1 MQVTQLYTLINNVT
15 KEILGETAVVNEDL
29 SNVVDI
35 GKAVFDAT
43 SVDNYVKKLVNH
55 IGKVV
60 FQNRAYAGGVPSV
73 LMDSWEFG
81 SVLQKVSMS
90 LPEATENESWKLVDG
105 QEYKQDVFTAPEIE
119 AKFYNSKVTFEI
131 PMSFTELQV
140 KESFSSREQLN
151 GFVSMITTG
160 VENSMTVKL
169 DALIM
174 RAINNMTGE
183 TLVNGIGSGTAGA
196 KVLDFTKTSGKAV
209 NLLKLYNDQAATADK
224 VTYATALTNYHF
236 IKFATYTIGIY
247 ADRMTKISKL
257 FNIGAKERFTP
268 ADMRRCVLLSDFAK
282 AAVTYL
288 QADIQSP
295 DMVALPAH
303 DPVPYWQG
311 SGTDYALGSIGIID
325 VKTAS
330 GETVKVPAEGA
341 GASKKK
347 NAAIIGVMFDRDA
360 VGVSNLDRRTTTAY
374 NAKAEFY
381 NNWYKMDAG
390 YYNDLNE
397 NFVVFFIGETSAIA

>member
-1 MQVTQLYTLINNVT
+1 MKVTQLYTLINNVT
-15 KEILGETAVVNEDL
+15 KEILGETVVVNEDL

-35 GKAVFDAT
+35 GKSIFDQT

-55 IGKVV
+55 IGKVI
-60 FQNRAYAGGVPSV
+60 FQDRVYSGSVPSV
-73 LMDSWEFG
+73 LMDAWEFG
-81 SVLQKVSMS
+81 SVLQKISMA
-90 LPEATENESWKLVDG
+90 LPEATENESWNLVDG
-105 QEYKQDVFTAPEIE
+105 QEYKQDVFTAPKIE

-151 GFVSMITTG
+151 GFISMITTS

-183 TLVNGIGSGTAGA
+183 TLVAGIGSGVAGS
-196 KVLDFTKTSGKAV
+196 KTLDFSLTSGRAV
-209 NLLKLYNDQAATADK
+209 NLLKLYNEQAAIADK
-224 VTYATALTNYHF
+224 VTVANALTNYKF
-236 IKFATYTIGIY
+236 IKFATYTMGIV
-247 ADRMTKISKL
+247 ADRMSKVSKL
-257 FNIGAKERFTP
+257 FNVGGKERFTP
-268 ADMRRCVLLSDFAK
+268 ADMRRTVLLSDFSK
-282 AAVTYL
+282 AAVTFL

-295 DMVALPAH
+295 EMVALPQH
-303 DPVPYWQG
+303 DAVPYWQG
-311 SGTDYALGSIGIID
+311 SGTDYALSSTGIID
-325 VKTAS
+325 IKTAS
-330 GETVKVPAEGA
+330 GETVKVPET
-341 GASKKK
+341 
-347 NAAIIGVMFDRDA
+347 AAIIGVMFDRDA
-360 VGVSNLDRRTTTAY
+360 VGVANLDRRTTTAY

-397 NFVVFFIGETSAIA
+397 NFVVFFIGE

>member
-1 MQVTQLYTLINNVT
+1 MKVTQLYTLINNVT
-15 KEILGETAVVNEDL
+15 QEILGETAVVNEDL
-29 SNVVDI
+29 SNVVDV
-35 GKAVFDAT
+35 GKAIFDQT

-55 IGKVV
+55 IGKVIFV
-60 FQNRAYAGGVPSV
+60 DRVYAGGVPSV

-105 QEYKQDVFTAPEIE
+105 QEYKQDVFTAPKIE
-119 AKFYNSKVTFEI
+119 AKFFNSKVTFEI

-151 GFVSMITTG
+151 GFVSMITTS

-183 TLVNGIGSGTAGA
+183 TLVAGIGSGVEGSKT
-196 KVLDFTKTSGKAV
+196 LDFTQTSATAV

-224 VTYATALTNYHF
+224 VTVATALTNYNF
-236 IKFATYTIGIY
+236 IKFATYTMGIY
-247 ADRMTKISKL
+247 ADRMSKISKL
-257 FNIGAKERFTP
+257 FNVGGKERFTP
-268 ADMRRCVLLSDFAK
+268 ADMRRCVLLSDFSK
-282 AAVTYL
+282 AAVTFL

-295 DMVALPAH
+295 EMVALPQH
-303 DPVPYWQG
+303 DAVPYWQG
-311 SGTDYALGSIGIID
+311 SGTDYALSSTGIID
-325 VKTAS
+325 IKTAS
-330 GETVKVPAEGA
+330 GEIVKVPAEGT
-341 GASKKK
+341 ASGNT
-347 NAAIIGVMFDRDA
+347 NAAILGVMFDRDA
-360 VGVSNLDRRTTTAY
+360 VGVANLDRRTTTAY

-397 NFVVFFIGETSAIA
+397 NFVVFFIGETLA

>member
-60 FQNRAYAGGVPSV
+60 FVNRAYAGGVPSV

-81 SVLQKVSMS
+81 SVLQKVSMV
-90 LPEATENESWKLVDG
+90 LPDATENESWKLVNG
-105 QEYKQDVFTAPEIE
+105 REYKQDVFTAPTIE
-119 AKFYNSKVTFEI
+119 AKFFNSKVTFEI
-131 PMSFTELQV
+131 PMSFTEIQV

-151 GFVSMITTG
+151 GFISMITTG

-174 RAINNMTGE
+174 RAINNMTAE
-183 TLVNGIGSGTAGA
+183 TLVNGIGSGAVGS

-209 NLLKLYNDQAATADK
+209 NLLALYNAQAPAAEK
-224 VTYATALTNYHF
+224 VTYATALTSYNF
-236 IKFATYTIGIY
+236 IKFATYTMGIY
-247 ADRMTKISKL
+247 ADRMSKISKL
-257 FNIGAKERFTP
+257 FNIGGKERFTP
-268 ADMRRCVLLSDFAK
+268 ADMRRCVLLSDFSK

-311 SGTDYALGSIGIID
+311 SGTDYGLSSIGIID

-341 GASKKK
+341 GASKK

-397 NFVVFFIGETSAIA
+397 NFVVFFIGEVGK

>member
-15 KEILGETAVVNEDL
+15 KEILGDTAVVNEDL

-35 GKAVFDAT
+35 GKSIFDQT

-73 LMDSWEFG
+73 LMDAWEFG
-81 SVLQKVSMS
+81 SVLQKVSMA
-90 LPEATENESWKLVDG
+90 LPEATENESWKLVNG
-105 QEYKQDVFTAPEIE
+105 QEYKQDVFTAPKVE

-183 TLVNGIGSGTAGA
+183 TLVAGIGSGTVGA
-196 KVLDFTKTSGKAV
+196 KTLDFSKTSGRAI
-209 NLLKLYNDQAATADK
+209 NLLKLYNEQAATADK
-224 VTYATALTNYHF
+224 VTVANALTNYNF
-236 IKFATYTIGIY
+236 IKFATYTMGIV
-247 ADRMTKISKL
+247 ADRMSKISKL
-257 FNIGAKERFTP
+257 FNVGGKERFTP
-268 ADMRRCVLLSDFAK
+268 ADMRRCVLLSDFSK

-295 DMVALPAH
+295 EMVALPAH

-311 SGTDYALGSIGIID
+311 SGTDYALSSTGIID
-325 VKTAS
+325 IKTAS
-330 GETVKVPAEGA
+330 GENVKVPAEGVGA
-341 GASKKK
+341 GKK
-347 NAAIIGVMFDRDA
+347 NAAILGVMFDRDA
-360 VGVSNLDRRTTTAY
+360 VGVANLDRRTTTAY

-397 NFVVFFIGETSAIA
+397 NFVVFFIGETLA

>member
-35 GKAVFDAT
+35 GKSIFDQT

-73 LMDSWEFG
+73 LMDAWEFG
-81 SVLQKVSMS
+81 SVLQKVSMA

-105 QEYKQDVFTAPEIE
+105 QEYKQDVFTAPKVE

-183 TLVNGIGSGTAGA
+183 TLVAGIGSGTAGA
-196 KVLDFTKTSGKAV
+196 KTLDFSKTSGRAI
-209 NLLKLYNDQAATADK
+209 NLLKLYNEQAATSDK
-224 VTYATALTNYHF
+224 VTVANALTNYKF
-236 IKFATYTIGIY
+236 IKFATYTMGIV
-247 ADRMTKISKL
+247 ADRMSKISKL
-257 FNIGAKERFTP
+257 FNVGGKERFTP
-268 ADMRRCVLLSDFAK
+268 ADMRRCVLLSDFSK

-295 DMVALPAH
+295 EMVALPAH

-311 SGTDYALGSIGIID
+311 SGTDYRLSSTGIID
-325 VKTAS
+325 IKTAS

-341 GASKKK
+341 GAGKK
-347 NAAIIGVMFDRDA
+347 NAAILGVMFDRDA
-360 VGVSNLDRRTTTAY
+360 VGVANLDRRTTTAY

-397 NFVVFFIGETSAIA
+397 NFVVFFIGETRA

>member
-15 KEILGETAVVNEDL
+15 KEILGDTAVVKEDL

-35 GKAVFDAT
+35 GKSIFDQT

-73 LMDSWEFG
+73 LMDAWEFG
-81 SVLQKVSMS
+81 SVLQKVSMA
-90 LPEATENESWKLVDG
+90 LPEATENESWKLING
-105 QEYKQDVFTAPEIE
+105 QEYKQDVFTAPKVE
-119 AKFYNSKVTFEI
+119 AKFFNSKVTFEI

-183 TLVNGIGSGTAGA
+183 TLVAGIGSGTAGA
-196 KVLDFTKTSGKAV
+196 KTLDFSKTSGRAI
-209 NLLKLYNDQAATADK
+209 NLLKLYNDQAATDDK
-224 VTYATALTNYHF
+224 VTVANALTNYKF
-236 IKFATYTIGIY
+236 IKFATYTMGIV
-247 ADRMTKISKL
+247 ADRMSKISKL
-257 FNIGAKERFTP
+257 FNVGGKERFTP
-268 ADMRRCVLLSDFAK
+268 ADMRRCVLLSDFSK

-295 DMVALPAH
+295 EMVALPAH

-311 SGTDYALGSIGIID
+311 SGTDYQLSSTGIID
-325 VKTAS
+325 IKTAS
-330 GETVKVPAEGA
+330 GENVKVPAEGA
-341 GASKKK
+341 EAGKK
-347 NAAIIGVMFDRDA
+347 NAAILGVMFDRDA
-360 VGVSNLDRRTTTAY
+360 VGVANLDRRTTTAY

-397 NFVVFFIGETSAIA
+397 NFVVFFIGETLA

>member
-1 MQVTQLYTLINNVT
+1 MKVTQLFTLINNVT
-15 KEILGETAVVNEDL
+15 KEILGDTAVVYEDL
-29 SNVVDI
+29 TNVVDI
-35 GKAVFDAT
+35 GKAIFDQT

-60 FQNRAYAGGVPSV
+60 FVNRAYAGGVPSV

-81 SVLQKVSMS
+81 SVLQKVSMAM
-90 LPEATENESWKLVDG
+90 PDATENESWKLVDG
-105 QEYKQDVFTAPEIE
+105 QEYKQDVFTAPKIE
-119 AKFYNSKVTFEI
+119 AKFFNSKVTFEI

-151 GFVSMITTG
+151 GFISMITTG

-174 RAINNMTGE
+174 RAINNMSGE
-183 TLVNGIGSGTAGA
+183 TIVAGIGSGVAGSV
-196 KVLDFTKTSGKAV
+196 VLDFSKTSGRAV
-209 NLLKLYNDQAATADK
+209 NLLKLYNAQAAAADK
-224 VTYATALTNYHF
+224 ATVATAMTNTKF
-236 IKFATYTIGIY
+236 IKFATYTLGVY
-247 ADRMTKISKL
+247 ADRMSKVSSL
-257 FNIGAKERFTP
+257 FNVGGKERFTP
-268 ADMRRCVLLSDFAK
+268 AEMRRCVLLSDFAK
-282 AAVTYL
+282 AAVTFM

-295 DMVALPAH
+295 EMVSLPAH
-303 DPVPYWQG
+303 DAVPYWQG
-311 SGTDYALGSIGIID
+311 SGVDYGLDSIGKID
-325 VKTAS
+325 IKTAG
-330 GETVKVPAEGA
+330 GETVKVPFEGA
-341 GASKKK
+341 GAGKK
-347 NAAIIGVMFDRDA
+347 NAAILGVMFDRDA

-397 NFVVFFIGETSAIA
+397 NFIVFFIGETLA

>member
-35 GKAVFDAT
+35 GKSIFDQT

-60 FQNRAYAGGVPSV
+60 FQNRAYSGGVPSV
-73 LMDSWEFG
+73 LMDAWEFG
-81 SVLQKVSMS
+81 SVLQKVSMA
-90 LPEATENESWKLVDG
+90 LPEATENESWNLVDG
-105 QEYKQDVFTAPEIE
+105 QEYKQDVFTAPKVE

-183 TLVNGIGSGTAGA
+183 TLVAGIGSGTAGA
-196 KVLDFTKTSGKAV
+196 KTLDFSKTSGRAI
-209 NLLKLYNDQAATADK
+209 NLLKLYNDQAATANK
-224 VTYATALTNYHF
+224 VTVANALTNYNF
-236 IKFATYTIGIY
+236 IKFATYTMGIV
-247 ADRMTKISKL
+247 ADRMSKISKL
-257 FNIGAKERFTP
+257 FNVGGKERFTP
-268 ADMRRCVLLSDFAK
+268 ADMRRCVLLSDFSK

-295 DMVALPAH
+295 EMVALPQH
-303 DPVPYWQG
+303 DAVPYWQG
-311 SGTDYALGSIGIID
+311 SGTDYTLSSTGIID
-325 VKTAS
+325 IKTAG

-341 GASKKK
+341 GTGKK
-347 NAAIIGVMFDRDA
+347 NAAILGVMFDRDA
-360 VGVSNLDRRTTTAY
+360 VGVANLDRRTTTAY

-397 NFVVFFIGETSAIA
+397 NFIVFFIGETLA

>member
-1 MQVTQLYTLINNVT
+1 MKVTQLYTLINNVT

-35 GKAVFDAT
+35 GKSIFDQT

-55 IGKVV
+55 IGKVIFV
-60 FQNRAYAGGVPSV
+60 DRVYAGGVPSV

-105 QEYKQDVFTAPEIE
+105 QEYKQDVFTAPKIE

-151 GFVSMITTG
+151 GFVSMITTS

-183 TLVNGIGSGTAGA
+183 TLSAGIGSGDVGSKT
-196 KVLDFTKTSGKAV
+196 LDFTQTSATAV

-224 VTYATALTNYHF
+224 VTVANALTNYNF
-236 IKFATYTIGIY
+236 IKFATYTMGIY
-247 ADRMTKISKL
+247 ADRMSKISKL
-257 FNIGAKERFTP
+257 FNVGGKERFTP
-268 ADMRRCVLLSDFAK
+268 ADMRRCVLLSDFSK
-282 AAVTYL
+282 AAVTFL

-295 DMVALPAH
+295 EMVALPQH
-303 DPVPYWQG
+303 DAVPYWQG
-311 SGTDYALGSIGIID
+311 SGTDYALSSTGIID
-325 VKTAS
+325 IKTAS
-330 GETVKVPAEGA
+330 GEIVKVPAEGSEA
-341 GASKKK
+341 GNK
-347 NAAIIGVMFDRDA
+347 NAAILGVMFDRDA
-360 VGVSNLDRRTTTAY
+360 VGVANLDRRTTTAY

-397 NFVVFFIGETSAIA
+397 NFVVFFIGETLA

>member
-15 KEILGETAVVNEDL
+15 KEILGDTAVVKEDL

-35 GKAVFDAT
+35 GKSIFDQT

-73 LMDSWEFG
+73 LMDAWEFG
-81 SVLQKVSMS
+81 SVLQKVSMA
-90 LPEATENESWKLVDG
+90 LPEATENESWNLVDG
-105 QEYKQDVFTAPEIE
+105 QEYKQDVFSAPKVE

-183 TLVNGIGSGTAGA
+183 TLVAGIGSGTAGA
-196 KVLDFTKTSGKAV
+196 KTLDFSKTSGRAI
-209 NLLKLYNDQAATADK
+209 NLLKLYNEQAATADK
-224 VTYATALTNYHF
+224 VTVANALTNYKF
-236 IKFATYTIGIY
+236 IKFATYKMGIV
-247 ADRMTKISKL
+247 ADRMSKISKL
-257 FNIGAKERFTP
+257 FNVGGKERFTP
-268 ADMRRCVLLSDFAK
+268 ADMRRCVLLSDFSK

-295 DMVALPAH
+295 EMVALPAH

-311 SGTDYALGSIGIID
+311 SGTDYALSSTGIID
-325 VKTAS
+325 IKTAS
-330 GETVKVPAEGA
+330 GENVKVPAEGA
-341 GASKKK
+341 GAGKK
-347 NAAIIGVMFDRDA
+347 NAAILGVMFDRDA
-360 VGVSNLDRRTTTAY
+360 VGVANLDRRTTTAY

-397 NFVVFFIGETSAIA
+397 NFVVFFIGETLA

>member
-35 GKAVFDAT
+35 GKSIFDQT

-55 IGKVV
+55 IGKVI
-60 FQNRAYAGGVPSV
+60 FQDRVYAGGVPSV

-105 QEYKQDVFTAPEIE
+105 QEYKQDVFTAPKVE

-151 GFVSMITTG
+151 GFVSMITTS

-183 TLVNGIGSGTAGA
+183 TLVAGIGSGTAGA
-196 KVLDFTKTSGKAV
+196 KTLDFTKTSGRAV
-209 NLLKLYNDQAATADK
+209 NLLALYNAQADTADK
-224 VTYATALTNYHF
+224 VTVANALTNYKF
-236 IKFATYTIGIY
+236 IKFATYTLGIY
-247 ADRMTKISKL
+247 ADRMSKISKL
-257 FNIGAKERFTP
+257 FNVGGKERFTP

-295 DMVALPAH
+295 EMVALPQH
-303 DPVPYWQG
+303 DAVPYWQG
-311 SGTDYALGSIGIID
+311 SGTDYALSSTGIID
-325 VKTAS
+325 IKTAS
-330 GETVKVPAEGA
+330 GETVKVPAEGSET
-341 GASKKK
+341 GDT
-347 NAAIIGVMFDRDA
+347 NAAILGVMFDRDA
-360 VGVSNLDRRTTTAY
+360 VGVANLDRRTTTAY

-397 NFVVFFIGETSAIA
+397 NFVVFFIGETLA

>member
-15 KEILGETAVVNEDL
+15 KEILGDTAVVKEDL

-35 GKAVFDAT
+35 GKSIFDQT

-73 LMDSWEFG
+73 LMDAWEFG
-81 SVLQKVSMS
+81 SVLQKVSMA
-90 LPEATENESWKLVDG
+90 LPEATENESWKLVNG
-105 QEYKQDVFTAPEIE
+105 QEYKQDVFTAPKVE
-119 AKFYNSKVTFEI
+119 AKFFNSKVTFEI

-183 TLVNGIGSGTAGA
+183 TLVAGIGSGTAGA
-196 KVLDFTKTSGKAV
+196 KTLDFSKTSGRAI

-224 VTYATALTNYHF
+224 VTVANALTNYKF
-236 IKFATYTIGIY
+236 IKFATYTMGIV
-247 ADRMTKISKL
+247 ADRMSKISKL
-257 FNIGAKERFTP
+257 FNVGSKERFTP
-268 ADMRRCVLLSDFAK
+268 ADMRRCVLLSDFSK

-295 DMVALPAH
+295 EMVALPAH

-311 SGTDYALGSIGIID
+311 SGTDYQLSSTGIID
-325 VKTAS
+325 IKTAS
-330 GETVKVPAEGA
+330 GENVKVPAEGVGA
-341 GASKKK
+341 GKK
-347 NAAIIGVMFDRDA
+347 NAAILGVMFDRDA
-360 VGVSNLDRRTTTAY
+360 VGVANLERRTTTAY

-397 NFVVFFIGETSAIA
+397 NFVVFFIGETLA

>member
-1 MQVTQLYTLINNVT
+1 MKVTQLYTLINNVT
-15 KEILGETAVVNEDL
+15 KEILGDTAVVNEDL

-43 SVDNYVKKLVNH
+43 SVDNYVKKLVNN
-55 IGKVV
+55 IGKIIFKDRV
-60 FQNRAYAGGVPSV
+60 YAGGVPSV

-81 SVLQKVSMS
+81 SVLQKVSMQ

-105 QEYKQDVFTAPEIE
+105 QEYKQDVFTAPKVE

-183 TLVNGIGSGTAGA
+183 TLVAGIGSGTAGA
-196 KVLDFTKTSGKAV
+196 KTLDFTKTSGVAV
-209 NLLKLYNDQAATADK
+209 NLLKLYNDQAAASNK
-224 VTYATALTNYHF
+224 VTVATALTNYNF
-236 IKFATYTIGIY
+236 IKFATYTLGIY
-247 ADRMTKISKL
+247 ADRMSKISKL
-257 FNIGAKERFTP
+257 FNVGKKDRFTP
-268 ADMRRCVLLSDFAK
+268 ADMRRCVLLSDFSK

-303 DPVPYWQG
+303 DAVPYWQG
-311 SGTDYALGSIGIID
+311 SGTDYALSSTGIID
-325 VKTAS
+325 IKTAS
-330 GETVKVPAEGA
+330 GENVKVPAEGA
-341 GASKKK
+341 GAGKK
-347 NAAIIGVMFDRDA
+347 NAAILGVMFDRDA
-360 VGVSNLDRRTTTAY
+360 VGVANLDRRTTTAY

-397 NFVVFFIGETSAIA
+397 NFVVFFIGETLA

>member
-1 MQVTQLYTLINNVT
+1 MKVTQLYTLINNVT
-15 KEILGETAVVNEDL
+15 KEILGETVVVNEDL

-35 GKAVFDAT
+35 GKSIFDQT

-73 LMDSWEFG
+73 LMDAWEFG
-81 SVLQKVSMS
+81 SVLQKVSMA
-90 LPEATENESWKLVDG
+90 LPEATENESWNLVDG
-105 QEYKQDVFTAPEIE
+105 QEYKQDVFTAPKVE

-131 PMSFTELQV
+131 PMSFTEKQV

-151 GFVSMITTG
+151 GFISMITTG

-183 TLVNGIGSGTAGA
+183 TLVSGIGSGTAGA
-196 KVLDFTKTSGKAV
+196 KTLDFSKTSGRAI

-224 VTYATALTNYHF
+224 VTVATALTNYKF
-236 IKFATYTIGIY
+236 IKFATYTVGIV
-247 ADRMTKISKL
+247 ADRMSKISKL
-257 FNIGAKERFTP
+257 FNVGGKERFTP
-268 ADMRRCVLLSDFAK
+268 ADMLRCVLLSDFAK

-295 DMVALPAH
+295 EMVALPKH
-303 DPVPYWQG
+303 DAVPYWQG
-311 SGTDYALGSIGIID
+311 SGTDYALSSTGIID
-325 VKTAS
+325 IKTAN

-341 GASKKK
+341 GTGKK
-347 NAAIIGVMFDRDA
+347 NAAILGVMFDRDA
-360 VGVSNLDRRTTTAY
+360 VGVANLDRRTTTAY

-397 NFVVFFIGETSAIA
+397 NFVVFFIGETLA

>member
-35 GKAVFDAT
+35 GKSIFDQT

-55 IGKVV
+55 IGKVI
-60 FQNRAYAGGVPSV
+60 FQDRVYAGGVPSV

-105 QEYKQDVFTAPEIE
+105 QEYKQDVFTAPKVE

-151 GFVSMITTG
+151 GFVSMITTS

-183 TLVNGIGSGTAGA
+183 TLVAGIGSGTAGA
-196 KVLDFTKTSGKAV
+196 KTLDFTKTSGRAV
-209 NLLKLYNDQAATADK
+209 NLLALYNAQAAAADK
-224 VTYATALTNYHF
+224 VTVATALTNYKF
-236 IKFATYTIGIY
+236 IKFATYTLGIY
-247 ADRMTKISKL
+247 ADRMSKISKL
-257 FNIGAKERFTP
+257 FNVGGKERFTP

-295 DMVALPAH
+295 EMVALPQH
-303 DPVPYWQG
+303 DAVPYWQG
-311 SGTDYALGSIGIID
+311 SGTDYALSSTGIID
-325 VKTAS
+325 IKTAS
-330 GETVKVPAEGA
+330 GETVKVPAEGSET
-341 GASKKK
+341 GNT
-347 NAAIIGVMFDRDA
+347 NAAILGVMFDRDA
-360 VGVSNLDRRTTTAY
+360 VGVANLDRRTTTAY

-397 NFVVFFIGETSAIA
+397 NFVVFFIGETLA

>member
-1 MQVTQLYTLINNVT
+1 MKVTQLFTLINNVT
-15 KEILGETAVVNEDL
+15 KEILGETAIVNEDL

-35 GKAVFDAT
+35 GKAIFDQT

-60 FQNRAYAGGVPSV
+60 FVNRAYAGGVPSV

-81 SVLQKVSMS
+81 SVLQKVSMAM
-90 LPEATENESWKLVDG
+90 PDATENESWKLVDG
-105 QEYKQDVFTAPEIE
+105 QEYKQDVFTAPKIE
-119 AKFYNSKVTFEI
+119 AKFFNSKVTFEI

-151 GFVSMITTG
+151 GFISMITTG

-174 RAINNMTGE
+174 RAINNMSGE
-183 TLVNGIGSGTAGA
+183 TLVGGIGSGVAGSV
-196 KVLDFTKTSGKAV
+196 VLDFSKTSGRAV
-209 NLLKLYNDQAATADK
+209 NLLKLYNDQAAVGDK
-224 VTYATALTNYHF
+224 VTVATAMTNTKF
-236 IKFATYTIGIY
+236 IKFATYTLGVY
-247 ADRMTKISKL
+247 ADRMSKVSAL
-257 FNIGAKERFTP
+257 FNVGGKERFTP

-282 AAVTYL
+282 AAVTFM

-295 DMVALPAH
+295 EMVSLPAH
-303 DPVPYWQG
+303 DAVPYWQG
-311 SGTDYALGSIGIID
+311 SGVDYGLDSIGKID
-325 VKTAS
+325 IKTAG
-330 GETVKVPAEGA
+330 GETVKVPFEGVGA
-341 GASKKK
+341 GKK
-347 NAAIIGVMFDRDA
+347 NAAILGVMFDRDA

-397 NFVVFFIGETSAIA
+397 NFVVFFIGETLA

>member
-1 MQVTQLYTLINNVT
+1 MKVTQLYTLINNVT
-15 KEILGETAVVNEDL
+15 KEILGDTAVVNEDL

-35 GKAVFDAT
+35 GKSIFDQT

-55 IGKVV
+55 IGKVI
-60 FQNRAYAGGVPSV
+60 FQDRVYAGGVPSV

-105 QEYKQDVFTAPEIE
+105 QEYKQDVFTAPKVE
-119 AKFYNSKVTFEI
+119 AKFFNSKVTFEI

-151 GFVSMITTG
+151 GFVSMITTS

-183 TLVNGIGSGTAGA
+183 TLVAGIGSGAAGS
-196 KVLDFTKTSGKAV
+196 KTLDFTKNSGRAV
-209 NLLKLYNDQAATADK
+209 NLLALYNAQAAAADK
-224 VTYATALTNYHF
+224 ATVANALTNYKF
-236 IKFATYTIGIY
+236 IKFATYTLGIY
-247 ADRMTKISKL
+247 ADRMSKISKL
-257 FNIGAKERFTP
+257 FNVGGKERFTP

-295 DMVALPAH
+295 EMVALPQH
-303 DPVPYWQG
+303 DAVPYWQG
-311 SGTDYALGSIGIID
+311 SGTDYALSSTGIID
-325 VKTAS
+325 IKTAS

-341 GASKKK
+341 GAGKK
-347 NAAIIGVMFDRDA
+347 NAAILGVMFDRDA
-360 VGVSNLDRRTTTAY
+360 VGVANLDRRTTTAY

-397 NFVVFFIGETSAIA
+397 NFVVFFIGETLA

>member
-1 MQVTQLYTLINNVT
+1 MKVTQLYTLINNVT

-43 SVDNYVKKLVNH
+43 SVDNYVKKLINH

-81 SVLQKVSMS
+81 SVLQKVSMA
-90 LPEATENESWKLVDG
+90 LPEATENESWNLVDG
-105 QEYKQDVFTAPEIE
+105 QEYKQDVFTAPKVE

-140 KESFSSREQLN
+140 KESFSSAEQLN
-151 GFVSMITTG
+151 GFVSMITVG

-183 TLVNGIGSGTAGA
+183 TLVSGIGSGTAGA
-196 KVLDFTKTSGKAV
+196 KTLDFTKTSGRAV
-209 NLLKLYNDQAATADK
+209 NLLKLYNNQAAASDK
-224 VTYATALTNYHF
+224 VTVANALTNYHF
-236 IKFATYTIGIY
+236 IKFATYTMGIY

-257 FNIGAKERFTP
+257 FNVGGKERFTP

-282 AAVTYL
+282 ASVTYL

-295 DMVALPAH
+295 DMVALPQH
-303 DPVPYWQG
+303 DAVPYWQG
-311 SGTDYALGSIGIID
+311 SGTDYALSSIGIID
-325 VKTAS
+325 VKTTS

-341 GASKKK
+341 GTGKK
-347 NAAIIGVMFDRDA
+347 NAAILGVMFDRDA
-360 VGVSNLDRRTTTAY
+360 VGVANLDRRTTTAY

-397 NFVVFFIGETSAIA
+397 NFVVFFIGETAA

>member
-1 MQVTQLYTLINNVT
+1 MKVTQLYTLINNVT

-35 GKAVFDAT
+35 GKSIFDQT

-55 IGKVV
+55 IGKVIFV
-60 FQNRAYAGGVPSV
+60 DRVYAGGVPSV

-105 QEYKQDVFTAPEIE
+105 QEYKQDVFTAPKIE

-151 GFVSMITTG
+151 GFVSMITTS

-183 TLVNGIGSGTAGA
+183 TLVAGIGSGVEGSKT
-196 KVLDFTKTSGKAV
+196 LDFTQTSATAV

-224 VTYATALTNYHF
+224 VTVANALTNYNF
-236 IKFATYTIGIY
+236 IKFATYTMGIY
-247 ADRMTKISKL
+247 ADRMSKISKL
-257 FNIGAKERFTP
+257 FNVGGKERFTP
-268 ADMRRCVLLSDFAK
+268 ADMRRCVLLSDFSK
-282 AAVTYL
+282 AAVTFL
-288 QADIQSP
+288 QSDIQSP
-295 DMVALPAH
+295 EMVALPQH
-303 DPVPYWQG
+303 DAVPYWQG
-311 SGTDYALGSIGIID
+311 SGTDYALSSTGIID
-325 VKTAS
+325 IKTAS
-330 GETVKVPAEGA
+330 GEIVKVPAEGT
-341 GASKKK
+341 ASGNT
-347 NAAIIGVMFDRDA
+347 NAAILGVMFDRDA
-360 VGVSNLDRRTTTAY
+360 VGVANLDRRTTTAY

-397 NFVVFFIGETSAIA
+397 NFVVFFIGETLA

>member
-1 MQVTQLYTLINNVT
+1 MKITQLHTLINNVT
-15 KEILGETAVVNEDL
+15 KEILGETVVVNEDL

-35 GKAVFDAT
+35 GKSIFDQT

-73 LMDSWEFG
+73 LMDAWEFG
-81 SVLQKVSMS
+81 SVLQKVSMA
-90 LPEATENESWKLVDG
+90 LPEATENESWNLVDG
-105 QEYKQDVFTAPEIE
+105 QQYKQDVFTAPKVE

-174 RAINNMTGE
+174 RAINNMIGE
-183 TLVNGIGSGTAGA
+183 TLVAGIGSGTAGA
-196 KVLDFTKTSGKAV
+196 KTLDFSKTSGRAI

-224 VTYATALTNYHF
+224 VTVATALTNYHF
-236 IKFATYTIGIY
+236 IKFATYTMGIV
-247 ADRMTKISKL
+247 ADRMSKISKL
-257 FNIGAKERFTP
+257 FNVGGKERFTP
-268 ADMRRCVLLSDFAK
+268 ADMRRCVLLSDFSK

-295 DMVALPAH
+295 EMVALPAH
-303 DPVPYWQG
+303 DPIPYWQG
-311 SGTDYALGSIGIID
+311 SGLNYALSSTGIID
-325 VKTAS
+325 IKTAS
-330 GETVKVPAEGA
+330 GETVKVPAEGVGA
-341 GASKKK
+341 GKK
-347 NAAIIGVMFDRDA
+347 NAAILGVMFDRDA
-360 VGVSNLDRRTTTAY
+360 VGVANLDRRTTTAY

-397 NFVVFFIGETSAIA
+397 NFVVFFIGETLA